1 MKKLQILLIA
11 GAAAF
16 HFACNPLEVKELVDP
31 NNPSEASVLNNA
43 TRRQVQFLVTG
54 LEQRHKGYVTNICQ
68 AWNTFGREVWYLN
81 GSDPRFQTDWLG
93 QAGRVPD
100 AAYFGFGATGGGSY
114 ATPYQCIKQGY
125 VLIDAANNSGE
136 LTAPE
141 KRAVAGFAKTIMAYQ
156 FMIPANWQ
164 YENGIRTDVKDPL
177 KPGGF
182 RSYTAAMGFVDSL
195 LNAGYDDL
203 NNGGTTFPFTLTAG
217 FNGFNTIDGLK
228 RLNRAIVE
236 LVVKK

>member
-100 AAYFGFGATGGGSY
+100 AAYFGFGATGGLS
-114 ATPYQCIKQGY
+114 
-125 VLIDAANNSGE
+125 LIH
-136 LTAPE
+136 
-141 KRAVAGFAKTIMAYQ
+141 I
-156 FMIPANWQ
+156 
-164 YENGIRTDVKDPL
+164 
-177 KPGGF
+177 
-182 RSYTAAMGFVDSL
+182 
-195 LNAGYDDL
+195 
-203 NNGGTTFPFTLTAG
+203 
-217 FNGFNTIDGLK
+217 
-228 RLNRAIVE
+228 
-236 LVVKK
+236 